1 MLVCPS
7 LALMSVPSD
16 QSSPVQTFLSFAGV
30 KQKESLE
37 WPVAAHQN
45 DTSWVFF
52 WGVALLRNTY
62 GIPQHANLI
71 MCVLIQ

>member
-45 DTSWVFF
+45 DTSCVFF
-52 WGVALLRNTY
+52 LGSGPPEEYLWYSSA
-62 GIPQHANLI
+62 
-71 MCVLIQ
+71 C